1 MFKDFD
7 EKGKIFTN
15 VVSKVPIEVII
26 QTVSAR
32 IHGEIHVK
40 PDERLKD
47 ELNQSEQFLAVTNA
61 KILDQE
67 GNPPYES
74 QFLTINKNQIIWI
87 IPEGDLEN
95 SKKE

>member
-15 VVSKVPIEVII
+15 VVSKIPIEVII

-47 ELNQSEQFLAVTNA
+47 ELNLPEQFVAVTNA
-61 KILDQE
+61 KILEMD
-67 GNPPYES
+67 GSPLYES

-87 IPEGDLEN
+87 VPDKDLKK
-95 SKKE
+95 SKE